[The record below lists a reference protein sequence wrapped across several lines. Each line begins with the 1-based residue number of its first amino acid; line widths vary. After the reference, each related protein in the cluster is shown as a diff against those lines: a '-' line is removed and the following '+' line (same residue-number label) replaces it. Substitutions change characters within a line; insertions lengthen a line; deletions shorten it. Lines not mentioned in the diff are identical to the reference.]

1 MDLASRRVASM
12 MLAAVLVACSA
23 PPPNLTDA
31 QTASMYEVV
40 AAQLCG
46 NGRCGRVLA
55 HETFVSGLHPGG
67 AELPEHIRQAVTDG
81 VGEVEFLTPAQIE
94 AIFADDPPNT
104 TVLYVGP
111 LRWHLSDVVGVEFGS
126 SCGPLCG
133 SGTQHLFRWDGTEW
147 VPTDPETEGLTVTSW
162 VS

>member
-1 MDLASRRVASM
+1 MTQASQRVASM
-12 MLAAVLVACSA
+12 MLVVVLVACSA

-31 QTASMYEVV
+31 ETASMYGEV

-46 NGRCGRVLA
+46 NGGCGRVLA
-55 HETFVSGLHPGG
+55 QDTFVSGLHPGG
-67 AELPEHIRQAVTDG
+67 GELPKHIRQAITGG

-94 AIFADDPPNT
+94 AIFADDPPNI

-111 LRWHLSDVVGVEFGS
+111 LRWHLSDVVGIEVGS

-133 SGTQHLFRWDGTEW
+133 SGTEYLFRWDGAEW